1 MENNINFTTE
11 NNLCIS
17 CGICGGV
24 CSRGCINYRQ
34 KDGLNIPFVNEE
46 CTQCGMCLKVCPGK
60 GRDYTQETSE
70 KSTEDFWFGGYKRIY
85 SANSNDKKLLQNAV
99 SGGVVTEIVKS
110 CLKNKKYDAAFLV
123 NSHQY
128 GEGKLGV
135 KKYELDDI
143 DNLART
149 QKSRYLPVSHE
160 ETVRYM
166 LSNREKKLIIVATSC
181 CVQGILNVINSY
193 KLKRENYL
201 FIGLFCDKTMSFN
214 VVRYFDNFDLTKK
227 LNKLF
232 FRTKEVGGWPG
243 GVQLE
248 WEDGSISNLKNTE
261 RMKVKEYFEPER
273 CMYCL
278 DKLNRYA
285 DISVGDNYTGENSS
299 VNGSNSVII
308 RTEIGEKVW
317 KLIESRVVV
326 HEAKE
331 EDIRKSQHLNDRKN
345 NFYYAK
351 YKEEKIGCK
360 INIVDRR
367 KLDMDAFA
375 EGNVRKNYNL
385 LLKKIEIGKKYADN
399 PKKFQRL
406 IQTDLLLNRVKAR
419 ISRFLK

>member
-1 MENNINFTTE
+1 MENNIKYTTE

-24 CSRGCINYRQ
+24 CSRRCINYKQ
-34 KDGLNIPFVNEE
+34 KDGLNIPVVNEE

-60 GRDYTQETSE
+60 GMDYTQETLE
-70 KSTEDFWFGGYKRIY
+70 KSTEDFWFGAYKKIY
-85 SANSNDKKLLQNAV
+85 SANSNDKALLQNAV
-99 SGGVVTEIVKS
+99 SGGIVTEIVKS
-110 CLKNKKYDAAFLV
+110 CLKNEKYDAAFLV

-135 KKYELDDI
+135 IKHELDDVA
-143 DNLART
+143 NLAST

-160 ETVRYM
+160 EAIQYM
-166 LSNREKKLIIVATSC
+166 LNNRDKKLILVATSC
-181 CVQGILNVINSY
+181 GVQGILNVINAY
-193 KLKRENYL
+193 RLKRENYL

-214 VVRYFDNFDLTKK
+214 VVKYFDDFEPTKK

-285 DISVGDNYTGENSS
+285 DISVGDNYTGENAIAD
-299 VNGSNSVII
+299 GSNSVII
-308 RTEIGEKVW
+308 RTEIGEMAW
-317 KLIESRVVV
+317 KLIESKVVV
-326 HEAKE
+326 HEATE
-331 EDIRKSQHLNDRKN
+331 LDIKKSQHLNDRKT
-345 NFYYAK
+345 NFYYSK
-351 YKEEKIGCK
+351 LKEEKIGCK
-360 INIVDRR
+360 INIVNME
-367 KLDMDAFA
+367 KLDIDAFA
-375 EGNVRKNYNL
+375 EKNYRKKYNR
-385 LLKKIEIGKKYADN
+385 LLKKIEIGKKYVAN
-399 PKKFQRL
+399 PKKSQRL
-406 IQTDLLLNRVKAR
+406 IQTDILLNRVKAR